1 MIFYDYFIFGRG
13 FFTNLT
19 STQNNIHSQAKLNMA
34 KLGAESPIPL
44 TIDLRQNVEEEISNN
59 DISEMSDA
67 AVKSAVE
74 DLTFSPSGTLYLE
87 DVRS

>member
-1 MIFYDYFIFGRG
+1 MTILFLIADFSQIQQASIQESI
-13 FFTNLT
+13 N
-19 STQNNIHSQAKLNMA
+19 SQAKLNQA
-34 KLGAESPIPL
+34 KLGNESPIL
-44 TIDLRQNVEEEISNN
+44 VTIDLRQNVEEEISNN
-59 DISEMSDA
+59 EISEMSDA